1 VNLLSKLA
9 LIVDDDPDVCW
20 ALGHLLRGLEVQCI
34 LAFDGQ
40 AALQIVR
47 LNTLALALLDAKLSD
62 IDGLELAQSIR
73 IAQPGIPIVVISGYF
88 YKDDPVIQEALE
100 RGLIHGF
107 VEKPFLH
114 TEVIQTV
121 KHALCEHQS
130 KDRPQSTA

>member
-1 VNLLSKLA
+1 VSPLSKLA

-20 ALGHLLRGLEVQCI
+20 ALDHLLRGLEVECI
-34 LAFDGQ
+34 RALDGQ
-40 AALQIVR
+40 TALQAVR
-47 LNTLALALLDAKLSD
+47 FNRLALALLDAKLPD
-62 IDGLELAQSIR
+62 INGLELAQSIR

-121 KHALCEHQS
+121 KHALLWAP
-130 KDRPQSTA
+130 KRK